1 VLIDGDA
8 LSTAH
13 RFILRDTVEF
23 TDEIHFSFGLNW
35 IEFKLVIYWLGR
47 KNMKTIAIIPA
58 YNEEIGIGSII
69 LNVQRYVDHVLV
81 VDDGSNDSTADIA
94 ELAGAEVIRHH
105 QNQGKGAALKT
116 GFSRVGGYDAV
127 VTIDADGQHNPQ
139 EIPKLLEPI
148 IKGEADL
155 VNGSRYIEGGEKNTP
170 KYRRVG
176 QSVLDI
182 ATNMNGKLNVTDS
195 QSGFRAFSIST
206 IPAFRFNLSGF
217 GIESEMLTDASN
229 AGFRI
234 GEVQIGVRYD
244 TDTKRNPIKHG
255 VGVLVRIIQDM
266 EFNRPLY
273 FFTVPGIIL
282 IIIGLASGLI
292 FFGDYLG
299 GTRATL
305 GPTVFAAL
313 IAVMGVFI
321 AFTGIILDTVS
332 RLIKE
337 ALSK

>member
-1 VLIDGDA
+1 
-8 LSTAH
+8 
-13 RFILRDTVEF
+13 
-23 TDEIHFSFGLNW
+23 
-35 IEFKLVIYWLGR
+35 
-47 KNMKTIAIIPA
+47 MKTIAIIPA
-58 YNEEIGIGSII
+58 YNEEIGIGSIT

-81 VDDGSNDSTADIA
+81 VDDGSSDSTADIA

-105 QNQGKGAALKT
+105 QNQGKGAALRT
-116 GFSRVGGYDAV
+116 GFSRVDGYDAV
-127 VTIDADGQHNPQ
+127 VTIDADGQHNPH

-155 VNGSRYIEGGEKNTP
+155 VNGSRYVEGGEKNTP

-182 ATNMNGKLNVTDS
+182 ATNMNGKINVTDS
-195 QSGFRAFSIST
+195 QSGFRAFSANT

-217 GIESEMLTDASN
+217 GIESEMLVDASN

-234 GEVQIGVRYD
+234 EEVQIGVRYD

-255 VGVLVRIIQDM
+255 FSVLVQIIQDM

-273 FFTVPGIIL
+273 YFTIPGVVLIIL
-282 IIIGLASGLI
+282 ALTSGLI

-299 GTRATL
+299 GRSETL
-305 GPTVFAAL
+305 GPTIVAAL
-313 IAVMGVFI
+313 IGFAGIFI
-321 AFTGIILDTVS
+321 AFTGIILDTIS
-332 RLIKE
+332 RMLKQ
-337 ALSK
+337 ALER

>member
-1 VLIDGDA
+1 
-8 LSTAH
+8 
-13 RFILRDTVEF
+13 
-23 TDEIHFSFGLNW
+23 
-35 IEFKLVIYWLGR
+35 
-47 KNMKTIAIIPA
+47 MKTIAIIPA

-81 VDDGSNDSTADIA
+81 VDDGSDDSTADIA

-127 VTIDADGQHNPQ
+127 VTIDADGQHNPR

-182 ATNMNGKLNVTDS
+182 ATNMNGQINVTDS
-195 QSGFRAFSIST
+195 QSGFRVFSANT

-217 GIESEMLTDASN
+217 GIESEMLIDASN

-244 TDTKRNPIKHG
+244 TADRKRNPIKHG
-255 VGVLVRIIQDM
+255 VSVLVRIIQDM

-273 FFTVPGIIL
+273 YFTLPGLVLIIL
-282 IIIGLASGLI
+282 ALTSGLI
-292 FFGDYLG
+292 FLGDYLG
-299 GTRATL
+299 GTSETL
-305 GPTVFAAL
+305 GPTIVASL
-313 IAVMGVFI
+313 IGLVGVFI

-332 RLIKE
+332 RMIKQ
-337 ALSK
+337 AMSK

>member
-1 VLIDGDA
+1 MY
-8 LSTAH
+8 
-13 RFILRDTVEF
+13 R
-23 TDEIHFSFGLNW
+23 
-35 IEFKLVIYWLGR
+35 LGR

-58 YNEEIGIGSII
+58 YNEEIGIGSIT

-81 VDDGSNDSTADIA
+81 VDDGSSDSTADIA

-105 QNQGKGAALKT
+105 QNQGKGAALRT
-116 GFSRVGGYDAV
+116 GFSRVDGYDAV
-127 VTIDADGQHNPQ
+127 VTIDADGQHNPH

-155 VNGSRYIEGGEKNTP
+155 VNGSRYVEGGEKNTP

-182 ATNMNGKLNVTDS
+182 ATNMNGKINVTDS
-195 QSGFRAFSIST
+195 QSGFRAFSANT
-206 IPAFRFNLSGF
+206 IHAFRFNLSGF
-217 GIESEMLTDASN
+217 GIESEMLVDASN

-234 GEVQIGVRYD
+234 EEVQIGVRYD

-255 VGVLVRIIQDM
+255 VSVLVQIIQDM

-273 FFTVPGIIL
+273 YFTIPGVVLIIL
-282 IIIGLASGLI
+282 ALTSGLI

-299 GTRATL
+299 GRSETL
-305 GPTVFAAL
+305 GPTIVAAL
-313 IAVMGVFI
+313 IGFAGIFI
-321 AFTGIILDTVS
+321 AFTGIILDTIS
-332 RLIKE
+332 RMLKQ
-337 ALSK
+337 ALER

>member
-1 VLIDGDA
+1 MY
-8 LSTAH
+8 
-13 RFILRDTVEF
+13 R
-23 TDEIHFSFGLNW
+23 
-35 IEFKLVIYWLGR
+35 LGR

-58 YNEEIGIGSII
+58 YNEEIGIGSIT

-81 VDDGSNDSTADIA
+81 VDDGSSDSTADIA

-105 QNQGKGAALKT
+105 QNQGKGAALRT
-116 GFSRVGGYDAV
+116 GFSRVDGYDAV
-127 VTIDADGQHNPQ
+127 VTIDADGQHNPH

-155 VNGSRYIEGGEKNTP
+155 VNGSRYVEGGEKNTP

-182 ATNMNGKLNVTDS
+182 ATNMNGKINVTDS
-195 QSGFRAFSIST
+195 QSGFRAFSANT

-217 GIESEMLTDASN
+217 GIESEMLVDASN

-234 GEVQIGVRYD
+234 EEVQIGVRYD

-255 VGVLVRIIQDM
+255 VSVLVQIIQDM

-273 FFTVPGIIL
+273 YFTIPGVVLIIL
-282 IIIGLASGLI
+282 ALTSGLI

-299 GTRATL
+299 GRSETL
-305 GPTVFAAL
+305 GPTIVAAL
-313 IAVMGVFI
+313 IGFAGIFI
-321 AFTGIILDTVS
+321 AFTGIILDTIS
-332 RLIKE
+332 RMLKQ
-337 ALSK
+337 ALER